1 MRTTAQT
8 IANIKPSVCIKHISA
23 ISSLF
28 NLGKFRLKSGI
39 KLLAYNAFAL
49 LLFAFTSMAYANN
62 NPVWQH
68 WSKDKI
74 ASFTNGYRSD
84 VADFNQ
90 DNLPDFIVTSL
101 YGNAVNVYLND
112 GNGKF
117 ATVVSPLGADGAD
130 LREVAAGELDG
141 KPGLDF
147 VVADFKN
154 DAVYLYTN
162 NGATPTPAF
171 TRTTLPTDIASPNG
185 AQSIS
190 LSDLDGIN
198 GLDIVLASQNYRDR
212 IYVYLNDGAGNFTQS
227 RIYDGDNYSLFEITV
242 ADVSGDDIPDIIA
255 GDLGSTAGRNF
266 WLKGNGDG
274 TFQAGLNPYATEATD
289 LPSLQTADF
298 NGDSTNDIFA
308 ISKTELYWFENN
320 GTGSFTEHL
329 INPGEPIIDNG
340 SQGNVADIDGDGDID
355 ILMGS
360 ESDVIWYEN
369 NGLGS
374 FTKQQISSGFEL
386 INAVNAVDFDGDNSP
401 DIAVVD
407 RVGGGV
413 FWLKSQADFSVEE
426 KNVVV
431 GSVNAEDMDSDTLT
445 YSISGGVDSAK
456 FNINSSN
463 GALTF
468 QNAPDYDIPDD
479 DGKDRIYNFNVS
491 VSDAKANVIMP
502 VEVTITEA
510 PKFAPVI
517 TEGTSVSVTMS
528 ENANPTAFVL
538 TLNATDQN
546 NDTLTWSISSN
557 ATNGIA
563 SVSGTG
569 TSKAIGYTPNINHD
583 GTDRFNVRVSDGEG
597 GMDTITV
604 NVIIQN
610 VNVLPMATSQ
620 TVSLAE
626 DTAKAMTLKG
636 TDSDGTIARYLIG
649 TPSHGSL
656 SGTAPNLT
664 YIPTAD
670 FNGKD
675 SFSFTV
681 TDNDGGVSSAA
692 TVSISV
698 SSVND
703 LPTAS
708 AQSVSVEEDGS
719 VDMTLSGSDR
729 DGTIARYLVGTPSH
743 GSLSGTAPNLTY
755 IPTADFNG
763 KDSFAFTVTD
773 NDGGVSSAVTVSI
786 TVSSINDLPMANAQS
801 VSVEEDGSVG
811 MTLSGSDRDGTIAR
825 YLVGTP
831 SHGSLSGAAPNLTY
845 TPTADFN
852 GSDSF
857 TFSVID
863 NEGGESE
870 PVKVDITID
879 AVNDAPLAEDDT
891 MEFDKNGQNRYVL
904 DVLIND
910 NDIDGDTLSVV
921 SGNADIGSVV
931 VENGQLVFNAP
942 PGFIGS
948 LTLTYLI
955 SDGNDGTT
963 TATVTLTING
973 LFDDIAPTLTLPED
987 RVVNATALYT
997 KVDLGVATALDANG
1011 NPLPVSLVDNR
1022 AMFSPGIS
1030 KAYWQATDADG
1041 NQSISA
1047 QGVQI
1052 HPLISIGKDQ
1062 TVVEGSTVTV
1072 KFYLNGTSPT
1082 YPVVVPFTVS
1092 GDALEGADHSL
1103 ISGEV
1108 EISETNTASITF
1120 ETYDDSVADS
1130 GETIVISLSDTV
1142 NISPDSVQNITLS
1155 EGNIAPEVMLTAKQQ
1170 NENRTLL
1177 SRSDGEVT
1185 VSAAISD
1192 NNSADSHTLLW
1203 SSTSDELS
1211 VLINRTVSEAISF
1224 DAADLSVG
1232 IHKLTALVKD
1242 SGEPGLTT
1250 QAEIYLNVVSAL
1262 PVLTETDTDGDLIP
1276 DSQEGFADSDGDGIA
1291 DYLDA
1296 ISVCNVVPEMISTQ
1310 ATFLV
1315 EGESGVCLRRGS
1327 AAPAT
1332 QSGSLLLTHE
1342 ETVQAVGEDGEA
1354 KIVGGIFDYIVV
1366 GLEKPG
1372 QEYKLVLP
1380 QRQPIPLNAI
1390 YRKYTDAA
1398 GWGNFV
1404 EDADNIL
1411 FSTLGEPGFC
1421 PPPGSEQWQEGLTEG
1436 HWCVQLQIVDGG
1448 PNDNDGVANSSIA
1461 DPGGVAIYLSTNTTP
1476 VAENDAITIQWNE
1489 AANIDVLAND
1499 SDIDGDELLVLSAS
1513 ANFGAVE
1520 VLANSSLSYM
1530 PKPDYA
1536 GIDTITYVISDGNG
1550 GTTSAQ
1556 VNVNVIANRS
1566 PVANDDV
1573 ASTDDRTVITIDILK
1588 NDTDEDGDTLK
1599 IISASAIHGST
1610 AIVNNSIQYTP
1621 AIGFD
1626 GTDTVTYI
1634 ISDNKEGEA
1643 SAKVS
1648 VSVDAFESATVV
1660 NESKSSGSMSL
1671 FTLLLLPLAFVRRVK
1686 SIKLLAATILMSSL
1700 MVLPAKAEWGLTAS
1714 VGQAT
1719 AHVSKGELNRALG
1732 SLDAQITAL
1741 DDSDTSWKLGVVYQ
1755 VNKNWFMD
1763 VSYQSLGDFSASI
1776 DGMTLDGNAFKHAV
1790 SKVQPITAGGIS
1802 AAVGYQYFINDQW
1815 YLGAS
1820 SGVLVWKSDN
1830 KTYSQG
1836 LATINREENGT
1847 DLYFGIELGYQLSDN
1862 MSAGLGYT
1870 YYGLKQH
1877 DISSVGLTVKYFL

>member
-28 NLGKFRLKSGI
+28 NLGKFRLKSGV

-49 LLFAFTSMAYANN
+49 LLFAVTSMAYANN

-68 WSKDKI
+68 WSEDKI
-74 ASFTNGYRSD
+74 ASFANGYRSD
-84 VADFNQ
+84 LADFNQ
-90 DNLPDFIVTSL
+90 DDLPDFIVTSL

-117 ATVVSPLGADGAD
+117 ATVVSPLGVSDAD

-171 TRTTLPTDIASPNG
+171 TRTTLPTDIELPNG

-190 LSDLDGIN
+190 LSDLDGTN
-198 GLDIVLASQNYRDR
+198 GLDIVLASQNNGDR

-227 RIYDGDNYSLFEITV
+227 RVYNGLNYALFEITV

-255 GDLGSTAGRNF
+255 GDIGETAGRNF

-274 TFQAGLNPYATEATD
+274 TFQAGLNPYTTEAFD

-320 GTGSFTEHL
+320 GAGSFTEHL
-329 INPGEPIIDNG
+329 INPGDPIIDNG

-355 ILMGS
+355 ILVGS
-360 ESDVIWYEN
+360 DGDVIWYEN
-369 NGLGS
+369 NGSGS
-374 FTKQQISSGFEL
+374 FTKQRVSSAFEL
-386 INAVNAVDFDGDNSP
+386 INAVDAVDFDGDKRL

-413 FWLKSQADFSVEE
+413 FWLKSKADFSVEE
-426 KNVVV
+426 KNTVV
-431 GSVNAEDMDSDTLT
+431 GSVNAVDMDSDTLT

-479 DGKDRIYNFNVS
+479 DGKDRTYNFSVNVS
-491 VSDAKANVIMP
+491 DGKANVIMP

-538 TLNATDQN
+538 TLNATDRN

-557 ATNGIA
+557 ATNGTA

-569 TSKAIGYTPNINHD
+569 TSKAISYTPNTNHD
-583 GTDRFNVRVSDGEG
+583 GSDRFNVRVSDGDG
-597 GMDTITV
+597 GIDTITV

-610 VNVLPMATSQ
+610 VNVLPTAISQ
-620 TVSLAE
+620 TVSLVE

-636 TDSDGTIARYLIG
+636 TDSDGTIALYVVG
-649 TPSHGSL
+649 TASHGSL
-656 SGTAPNLT
+656 SGNVPNLT
-664 YIPTAD
+664 YTPKAD
-670 FNGKD
+670 YNGDD
-675 SFSFTV
+675 SFTFRV
-681 TDNDGGVSSAA
+681 IDNDGGVSSAA
-692 TVSISV
+692 TVSITV

-708 AQSVSVEEDGS
+708 AQSVSLEEDGS
-719 VDMTLSGSDR
+719 VGMTLSGSDR

-755 IPTADFNG
+755 
-763 KDSFAFTVTD
+763 
-773 NDGGVSSAVTVSI
+773 
-786 TVSSINDLPMANAQS
+786 
-801 VSVEEDGSVG
+801 
-811 MTLSGSDRDGTIAR
+811 
-825 YLVGTP
+825 
-831 SHGSLSGAAPNLTY
+831 

-863 NEGGESE
+863 KEGGESE
-870 PVKVDITID
+870 PVTVGITID
-879 AVNDAPLAEDDT
+879 AVNDAPLAEDDAI
-891 MEFDKNGQNRYVL
+891 EFDKNGQNRYVL
-904 DVLIND
+904 DVLAND
-910 NDIDGDTLSVV
+910 SDIDGDTLSVV

-931 VENGQLVFNAP
+931 VENGQLVFTAP

-955 SDGNDGTT
+955 SDGNDGTS
-963 TATVTLTING
+963 TATVTLIING

-1022 AMFSPGIS
+1022 VMFSPGIS

-1047 QGVQI
+1047 QGVQV

-1072 KFYLNGTSPT
+1072 NFYLNGTSPT

-1092 GDALEGADHSL
+1092 GDAVEGADHSL

-1108 EISETNTASITF
+1108 EIGETNTASITF
-1120 ETYDDSVADS
+1120 ETYGDGVADS

-1142 NISPDSVQNITLS
+1142 NISPDSVQKITLS

-1170 NENRTLL
+1170 NENRMLL

-1192 NNSADSHTLLW
+1192 NNIADSHTLLW

-1211 VLINRTVSEAISF
+1211 ALINGTVSETISF

-1232 IHKLTALVKD
+1232 IHKLTALVED

-1250 QAEIYLNVVSAL
+1250 QADIYLNVVSAL
-1262 PVLTETDTDGDLIP
+1262 PVLTEIDTDGDLIP

-1296 ISVCNVVPEMISTQ
+1296 ISVCNVMPEMISTQ
-1310 ATFLV
+1310 VTFLV
-1315 EGESGVCLRRGS
+1315 EGESGVCLRKGS

-1411 FSTLGEPGFC
+1411 YSTLGEPGFC

-1461 DPGGVAIYLSTNTTP
+1461 DPGGVAVYLSTNTTP
-1476 VAENDAITIQWNE
+1476 VAENDAITMLWNE
-1489 AANIDVLAND
+1489 AVDIDVLAND

-1513 ANFGAVE
+1513 ANFGTVV

-1530 PKPDYA
+1530 PKRDYA
-1536 GIDTITYVISDGNG
+1536 GMETITYVISDGNG

-1556 VNVNVIANRS
+1556 VSVNVIANRI
-1566 PVANDDV
+1566 PVANDDI
-1573 ASTDDRTVITIDILK
+1573 ASTDDRTAITIDVLK
-1588 NDTDEDGDTLK
+1588 NDTDEDGDTLT
-1599 IISASAIHGST
+1599 ITSASAIHGST

-1626 GTDTVTYI
+1626 GTDTVTYT
-1634 ISDNKEGEA
+1634 ISDNKGGEA

-1648 VSVDAFESATVV
+1648 VSVDAFESVTVV
-1660 NESKSSGSMSL
+1660 NESKSSGGSMPL
-1671 FTLLLLPLAFVRRVK
+1671 FTLLLLPLALVRRMK
-1686 SIKLLAATILMSSL
+1686 SIKLLGTTILMASL

-1719 AHVSKGELNRALG
+1719 AHVSKGELNKALG
-1732 SLDAQITAL
+1732 SLDAQVTAL
-1741 DDSDTSWKLGVVYQ
+1741 DDSDISWKLGVVYQ
-1755 VNKNWFMD
+1755 VNKNWFVD
-1763 VSYQSLGDFSASI
+1763 VSYQNLGDFSASI
-1776 DGMTLDGNAFKHAV
+1776 DGMTLDGNAFQHAV
-1790 SKVQPITAGGIS
+1790 SKVQPIAAAGIS

-1820 SGVLVWKSDN
+1820 SGLLVWKSDN
-1830 KTYSQG
+1830 KTHSQG

-1862 MSAGLGYT
+1862 MSAGLGYI
-1870 YYGLKQH
+1870 YYGLEQH